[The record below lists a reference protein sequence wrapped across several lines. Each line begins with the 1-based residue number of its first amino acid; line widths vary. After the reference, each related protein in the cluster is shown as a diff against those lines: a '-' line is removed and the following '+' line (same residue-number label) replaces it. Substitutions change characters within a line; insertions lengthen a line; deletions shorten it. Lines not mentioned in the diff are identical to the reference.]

1 MRFWL
6 IAGLLIVGGGIA
18 ALVVFLVFSAALL
31 KWGFLGAI
39 ILIGAVA
46 LGVAW
51 VMDRRRQREYEEL
64 EEAV

>member
-1 MRFWL
+1 METGSCRRFTV
-6 IAGLLIVGGGIA
+6 ADGL
-18 ALVVFLVFSAALL
+18 
-31 KWGFLGAI
+31 